1 MAHVRHL
8 KKETPG
14 GHIWKKLT
22 GFLTVIWMVVIF
34 AFSAQPA
41 PQSSQV
47 SGGVAYK
54 IAEWQNDL
62 FRSNKTEA
70 ELSVQAESMQLVIRK
85 AAHMTE
91 YALLAVLLYFHFS
104 YYPVTKKQMLLL
116 VLGITAGYAA
126 TDELHQIFVPGRAGR
141 FSDICIDSLGGA
153 LGILFCLI
161 IKKRLFIPRLFST
174 HKKKH

>member
-1 MAHVRHL
+1 MAQVRHL
-8 KKETPG
+8 KKEIPG
-14 GHIWKKLT
+14 KHIWKKFT
-22 GFLTVIWMVVIF
+22 GFLTVIWMIVIF

-62 FRSNKTEA
+62 FRLEKTKA
-70 ELSVQAESMQLVIRK
+70 ELSVQAESMQLFIRK
-85 AAHMTE
+85 AAHMAE
-91 YALLAVLLYFHFS
+91 YALLAVFLYFHFS
-104 YYPVTKKQMLLL
+104 YYPVSNKQMLLL
-116 VLGITAGYAA
+116 VLGITAGYAT

-141 FSDICIDSLGGA
+141 FSDICIDGLGGA

-161 IKKRLFIPRLFST
+161 IKKRLFIPRFFSAY
-174 HKKKH
+174 KKKH